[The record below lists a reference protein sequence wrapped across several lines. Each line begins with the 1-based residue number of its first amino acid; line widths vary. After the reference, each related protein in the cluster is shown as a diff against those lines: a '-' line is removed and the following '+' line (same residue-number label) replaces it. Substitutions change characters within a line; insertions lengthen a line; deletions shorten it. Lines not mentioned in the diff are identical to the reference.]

1 VDVWVDGTGWVS
13 IDVTHAAFASEI
25 YCRLAVARDYEAAA
39 PVRGRRIGGREE
51 ELEVS
56 VTVSAQMSQ

>member
-1 VDVWVDGTGWVS
+1 VGWTS

-25 YCRLAVARDYEAAA
+25 YCRLAVARDYEAAS

-51 ELEVS
+51 KLHVS
-56 VTVSAQMSQ
+56 VSVSAQTPQ